1 MVSLNRQDQ
10 EISRDVK
17 RNNLICNL
25 GKSPCSQIS
34 EDNGVCWI
42 DEFELMDVK
51 DWEGWPALFFG
62 LKWTPLY
69 KVSTVPS
76 ECPSHFESEHV

>member
-1 MVSLNRQDQ
+1 MVSLNRQDQEISRDIKRCQEISRDIKRCQ

-34 EDNGVCWI
+34 EDNGVCCI

-51 DWEGWPALFFG
+51 DWEGWPALF
-62 LKWTPLY
+62 L
-69 KVSTVPS
+69 V
-76 ECPSHFESEHV
+76 